1 MQNVFAQ
8 RTNVLKISL
17 VAILS
22 AFAVEFVF
30 GITSNSLALLT
41 DSVHA
46 LLDSVVTAVLLVA
59 ARYAIKPPDAEHTY
73 GHGKVESLGGLI
85 GGIAIFLIAAF
96 FIYESI
102 TRMQSTEPMIIPGML
117 ALVAAVYT
125 IGIDVFRIVLL
136 KKTINRIGGSTL
148 RADFYHAFLDLGST
162 LVVIAG
168 IVLANI
174 GVHDADFAAALV
186 LGILLCVLSFKLI
199 HRTAQELTDIIS
211 PELVRKVRE
220 IATSTGGV
228 LDVGQVLMRRSGD
241 VIFADVTI
249 SLRADV
255 SFDRAHEI
263 SSHVEDNI
271 KRSIPNSEITVH
283 FEPSWKDVPLDSKIY
298 DIASGVAG
306 VKGIHNVSHHTAG
319 GDKFVSLH
327 VMVDRQMTLEDA
339 HNLADAIESKIRGAM
354 PEIENITIHLEPHIA
369 IPTDLKSEPKT
380 TDEEI
385 IAILKEHPEV
395 KKIGR
400 IVTLNFE
407 DLKKID
413 INCSFERRLTIERVH
428 DITSQIEHSIRGRFK
443 NSVITIHPEPF

>member
-1 MQNVFAQ
+1 MFAQ

>member
-1 MQNVFAQ
+1 
-8 RTNVLKISL
+8 
-17 VAILS
+17 
-22 AFAVEFVF
+22 
-30 GITSNSLALLT
+30 
-41 DSVHA
+41 A

-339 HNLADAIESKIRGAM
+339 HNLADAIEYKIRDAM

-413 INCSFERRLTIERVH
+413 INCSFERGLTIERVH